1 MHLKTLF
8 ETNKNGKKGK
18 GNKIGIGRKCEYVI
32 KKHQFLSFLKE
43 TCLVTLFDL
52 KLKFFKNRQ
61 NGPFSGIFSI
71 KSDLSG
77 NTA

>member
-32 KKHQFLSFLKE
+32 KKTPIFVLLK
-43 TCLVTLFDL
+43 
-52 KLKFFKNRQ
+52 
-61 NGPFSGIFSI
+61 G
-71 KSDLSG
+71 DLSG
-77 NTA
+77 NTV